1 MKYVQVGVQSLRGP
15 DGKFYPS
22 TPIYREVPDEVAK
35 EISASEKKMLD
46 DGALSI
52 AQAMKRYRDAFKS
65 EF

>member
-1 MKYVQVGVQSLRGP
+1 MKLVQVGVQSLRGP
-15 DGKFYPS
+15 DGKFCPR

-52 AQAMKRYRDAFKS
+52 AQAMKRYRDTFKS
-65 EF
+65 